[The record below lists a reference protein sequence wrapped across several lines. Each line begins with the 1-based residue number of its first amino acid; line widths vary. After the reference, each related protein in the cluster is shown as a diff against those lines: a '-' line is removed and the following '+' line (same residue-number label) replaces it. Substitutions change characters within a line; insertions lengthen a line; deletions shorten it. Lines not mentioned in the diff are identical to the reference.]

1 MTKHLNFT
9 VAETSG
15 RTFEISMDKVKEI
28 LDEMKKDKYLAE
40 EIENLDLEDDYQ
52 LATFFMNFGLDE
64 LAKYELDNSRI
75 ETVLADSK
83 FTY

>member
-15 RTFEISMDKVKEI
+15 RTFEISMDRVKEI

-40 EIENLDLEDDYQ
+40 EIENLDLEDDYEV
-52 LATFFMNFGLDE
+52 ASFFTNNGLNE
-64 LAKYELDNSRI
+64 LVKYELDNSRI

>member
-28 LDEMKKDKYLAE
+28 LDEMKKDEYLAE
-40 EIENLDLEDDYQ
+40 EIANLNLEDDYEV
-52 LATFFMNFGLDE
+52 ASFFTNNGLNK
-64 LAKYELDNSRI
+64 LVKYELDNSRI

-83 FTY
+83 FTK